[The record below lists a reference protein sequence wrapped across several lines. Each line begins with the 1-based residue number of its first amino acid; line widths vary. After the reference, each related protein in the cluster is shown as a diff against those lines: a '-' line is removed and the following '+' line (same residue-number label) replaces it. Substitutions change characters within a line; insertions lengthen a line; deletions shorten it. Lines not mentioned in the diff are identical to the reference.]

1 MLAEPSTNLAGPA
14 AKAGVKGGDII
25 IKLGG
30 KDITNIYDYT
40 YVMGD
45 LKIGKE
51 TTIKVQREG
60 KELEMKV
67 TPGSRD

>member
-1 MLAEPSTNLAGPA
+1 M
-14 AKAGVKGGDII
+14 KGGDII
-25 IKLGG
+25 ISLAG

-51 TTIKVQREG
+51 TTIKVQRDG
-60 KELEMKV
+60 KELEFTI